1 MGRRGSIPG
10 PAESIPSL
18 LTRAPAGSGRGVCN
32 GVGCVGRVCPC
43 VGSTGRWGR
52 ITISSWC
59 PLCPSRADLG
69 RTSSSSESGC
79 SEFHA
84 LSPGI
89 RSSLLKTALRCSL
102 REDMLRY
109 KHPQPVHSGS
119 FGSPRG
125 FTCSQSDLSCHSSQS
140 CLSVILFMG
149 CPGWGGL
156 LGVGGGA
163 GRTRR
168 VCVEPGPPGGKGRG
182 SHSTRVY
189 DCAGRPPSRV
199 FSME

>member
-1 MGRRGSIPG
+1 MGWRGSIPG
-10 PAESIPSL
+10 PAESIQSL
-18 LTRAPAGSGRGVCN
+18 LTRATAGSGRGVCN
-32 GVGCVGRVCPC
+32 GAGWAGRVCPC
-43 VGSTGRWGR
+43 GGSTGGWGR

-59 PLCPSRADLG
+59 PPRPARAGLG

-79 SEFHA
+79 SEFRA

-89 RSSLLKTALRCSL
+89 RSSLLKTALVCSL
-102 REDMLRY
+102 REDMLRH
-109 KHPQPVHSGS
+109 KHPQSIHSGS

-125 FTCSQSDLSCHSSQS
+125 FTCSQSDLSCHSSRS
-140 CLSVILFMG
+140 CLSVILLVG
-149 CPGWGGL
+149 RPGRGGL

-182 SHSTRVY
+182 SRSTCVY
-189 DCAGRPPSRV
+189 VRSRRNEV
-199 FSME
+199 T